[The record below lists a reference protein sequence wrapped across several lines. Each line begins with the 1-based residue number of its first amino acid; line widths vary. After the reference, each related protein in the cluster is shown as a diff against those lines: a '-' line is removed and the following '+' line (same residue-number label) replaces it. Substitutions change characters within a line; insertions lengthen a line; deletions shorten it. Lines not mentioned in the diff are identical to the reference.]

1 MVADVN
7 LTHLFRINQTPPIF
21 MAPLENIV
29 ILKKYIYNEKH
40 DILKIGKKSLW
51 CREIQSDKKTLY
63 SIILRRNFQ
72 GARDFMPKM
81 YQKWWVFKPVENF
94 GALKNF

>member
-40 DILKIGKKSLW
+40 EILKARKVYNVEKYSQIKKY
-51 CREIQSDKKTLY
+51 CIQS
-63 SIILRRNFQ
+63 SFVEILKGQESACLRCIKNGEFSRQ
-72 GARDFMPKM
+72 
-81 YQKWWVFKPVENF
+81 
-94 GALKNF
+94 LKISGLSKI

>member
-40 DILKIGKKSLW
+40 EILKIVKKSLR
-51 CREIQSDKKTLY
+51 CREIPSDQTNCTQS
-63 SIILRRNFQ
+63 SFVN
-72 GARDFMPKM
+72 
-81 YQKWWVFKPVENF
+81 VFKGQEISC
-94 GALKNF
+94 LKYIKNGEFSRP

>member
-40 DILKIGKKSLW
+40 EILKARKVYDVEKYSQIKRTVFNHPSSKFSRGK
-51 CREIQSDKKTLY
+51 R
-63 SIILRRNFQ
+63 FH
-72 GARDFMPKM
+72 A
-81 YQKWWVFKPVENF
+81 
-94 GALKNF
+94 